1 TRADGRPRDRLL
13 AVPRGRPPG
22 RGAARPGAV
31 GAGRTRPAGPRAGVV
46 RLALLVRLDL
56 VDPGRLLVGGPP
68 RDRFHAGPDG
78 GGEPAPAV
86 RVPGQPHRPAP
97 VPVDPGAG
105 LRRHRAPAV
114 PRSAVGG
121 AAPALVAALPTVP
134 GAAGGGRR
142 DPPAAARPP

>member
-1 TRADGRPRDRLL
+1 PLVVSRGRPR
-13 AVPRGRPPG
+13 G
-22 RGAARPGAV
+22 RGAAGPGAV
-31 GAGRTRPAGPRAGVV
+31 AARRTRPAGPRAG
-46 RLALLVRLDL
+46 LALLVRLDL
-56 VDPGRLLVGGPP
+56 GDHRRLLVGGPP
-68 RDRFHAGPDG
+68 RDRFHAGSDG
-78 GGEPAPAV
+78 CGEPAPAV